1 MFPFKNLFVTPVGF
15 DAQLSARQLVTCPTR
30 SHPDTSERIGAEKFI
45 KFFYRVR
52 HIKGLYHKTASDM
65 LLFLVGQRRAENSLI
80 WYNHH
85 IMNEEQSMFAEMLG
99 IKKQAQSKPV
109 QVVRSVSKHVV
120 DPVTMVDELDVQREV
135 VEAMALEKAEL
146 EEARFVLEQEK
157 LKLEQEKRSLE
168 MTMATLEIEKA
179 EMESAK
185 QCLEMEKRSLELE
198 KKSLEERVAAM
209 EADFAGLKSELE
221 SARAGNDEL
230 EEKLARMGR
239 SLAAARRLAAESSGQ
254 RSIGGGR

>member
-1 MFPFKNLFVTPVGF
+1 MTCIIAYF
-15 DAQLSARQLVTCPTR
+15 QSAIVVN
-30 SHPDTSERIGAEKFI
+30 G
-45 KFFYRVR
+45 
-52 HIKGLYHKTASDM
+52 
-65 LLFLVGQRRAENSLI
+65 LI
-80 WYNHH
+80 WYNHY

-120 DPVTMVDELDVQREV
+120 DPVAMVDELDVQREV

-146 EEARFVLEQEK
+146 EEARSVLEQEK

-168 MTMATLEIEKA
+168 VAMATLEIEKA

-185 QCLEMEKRSLELE
+185 QCLELEKRSLELE

-209 EADFAGLKSELE
+209 ETDFAGLKGELE

>member
-1 MFPFKNLFVTPVGF
+1 M
-15 DAQLSARQLVTCPTR
+15 
-30 SHPDTSERIGAEKFI
+30 
-45 KFFYRVR
+45 
-52 HIKGLYHKTASDM
+52 
-65 LLFLVGQRRAENSLI
+65 LFLAVQIRAENGLI

-99 IKKQAQSKPV
+99 IKKQPQSKPV

-146 EEARFVLEQEK
+146 E
-157 LKLEQEKRSLE
+157 
-168 MTMATLEIEKA
+168 
-179 EMESAK
+179 SAK
-185 QCLEMEKRSLELE
+185 QCLELEKRGLELE

-209 EADFAGLKSELE
+209 EADFAGLKGELE

>member
-1 MFPFKNLFVTPVGF
+1 
-15 DAQLSARQLVTCPTR
+15 
-30 SHPDTSERIGAEKFI
+30 
-45 KFFYRVR
+45 
-52 HIKGLYHKTASDM
+52 M

-99 IKKQAQSKPV
+99 IKKQLQSKPV

-146 EEARFVLEQEK
+146 EEERSALEQEK
-157 LKLEQEKRSLE
+157 LNLEQEKRNLE
-168 MTMATLEIEKA
+168 MAMATLEIEKA
-179 EMESAK
+179 KMESDK
-185 QCLEMEKRSLELE
+185 QCLELE
-198 KKSLEERVAAM
+198 KKSLEERIAAM

-221 SARAGNDEL
+221 SVRAGNDEL

-239 SLAAARRLAAESSGQ
+239 SLAAARRMAAESSGQ
-254 RSIGGGR
+254 RGIGDGR

>member
-1 MFPFKNLFVTPVGF
+1 M
-15 DAQLSARQLVTCPTR
+15 
-30 SHPDTSERIGAEKFI
+30 
-45 KFFYRVR
+45 
-52 HIKGLYHKTASDM
+52 
-65 LLFLVGQRRAENSLI
+65 
-80 WYNHH
+80 WYNHYT
-85 IMNEEQSMFAEMLG
+85 MNEEQSMFAEMLG
-99 IKKQAQSKPV
+99 IRKQPQSKPV

-146 EEARFVLEQEK
+146 EEARSVLEQEK
-157 LKLEQEKRSLE
+157 LKLEQEKRNLE
-168 MTMATLEIEKA
+168 MAMATLEIEKA

-185 QCLEMEKRSLELE
+185 QCLELEKRGLELE

-209 EADFAGLKSELE
+209 EADFAGLKGELE

>member
-15 DAQLSARQLVTCPTR
+15 DAQLPARQLVTCPTR

-65 LLFLVGQRRAENSLI
+65 ISFLIGQIRAENSLI

-99 IKKQAQSKPV
+99 IRKQPQSKPV

-146 EEARFVLEQEK
+146 EEERSALEQEK
-157 LKLEQEKRSLE
+157 LNLEQEKRNLE
-168 MTMATLEIEKA
+168 MAMATLEIEKA
-179 EMESAK
+179 KMESDK
-185 QCLEMEKRSLELE
+185 QCLELE
-198 KKSLEERVAAM
+198 KKSLEERIAAM

-221 SARAGNDEL
+221 SVRAGNDEL

-239 SLAAARRLAAESSGQ
+239 SLAAARRLAAEASGQ
-254 RSIGGGR
+254 RGIGGGQ